1 MGWTKEFEY
10 FAKWQSNKDTKYDIP
25 FFLIIQLTVIDTRY
39 FCANTQCKDTAK
51 VADCA
56 LKKLIFHPSIMLRM
70 LTYKLGRYPFRNV
83 ALPKRK

>member
-1 MGWTKEFEY
+1 MCGSRHILQNGNPTRIEG
-10 FAKWQSNKDTKYDIP
+10 IILRI
-25 FFLIIQLTVIDTRY
+25 FLIIQLTVIDTRY

-56 LKKLIFHPSIMLRM
+56 FKKLIFHPSIMLRM

>member
-1 MGWTKEFEY
+1 MQNGNPIGIEG
-10 FAKWQSNKDTKYDIP
+10 IILRI
-25 FFLIIQLTVIDTRY
+25 FLIIQLTVIDTRY

-51 VADCA
+51 LAYCA
-56 LKKLIFHPSIMLRM
+56 FKKLIFHPSIMLRM